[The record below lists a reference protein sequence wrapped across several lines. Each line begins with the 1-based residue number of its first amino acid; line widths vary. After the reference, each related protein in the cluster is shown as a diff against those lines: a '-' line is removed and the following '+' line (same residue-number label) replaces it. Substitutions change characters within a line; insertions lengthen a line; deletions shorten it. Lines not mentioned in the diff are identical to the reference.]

1 MPDYL
6 GDDQRKIKEEEKD
19 DGPIRGT
26 LLKRAYNADWGVF
39 IHRNVGISYLANANL
54 LSTYFNYLFFKNTCV
69 SEWNI
74 NVHIVRDMENISFN
88 ESCRRKY
95 KVLLT
100 LTTML
105 TTQRQCHRAQPLMMF
120 FIFITALDEGDIA
133 LLKTYVSLTSA
144 VFVMFSCMRFDLV
157 QIVVKRVPLLF
168 TLPGSEH
175 LLQTD
180 QTSRGWHPT
189 AAQKDQWAHR

>member
-95 KVLLT
+95 KVQFT

-120 FIFITALDEGDIA
+120 FYLHYSSGWRRHRTVKDIC
-133 LLKTYVSLTSA
+133 K
-144 VFVMFSCMRFDLV
+144 FNFSCFCDVLV
-157 QIVVKRVPLLF
+157 YEVWFGPNCFKTSSIVVHVTRV
-168 TLPGSEH
+168 
-175 LLQTD
+175 
-180 QTSRGWHPT
+180 RAPT
-189 AAQKDQWAHR
+189 PDRSNK